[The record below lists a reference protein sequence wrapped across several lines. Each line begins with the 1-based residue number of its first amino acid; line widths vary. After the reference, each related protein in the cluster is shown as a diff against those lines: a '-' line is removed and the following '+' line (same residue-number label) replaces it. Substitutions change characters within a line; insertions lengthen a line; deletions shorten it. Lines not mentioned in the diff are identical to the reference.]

1 MGKQDTCRNRFR
13 ITGQVQGVG
22 FRPFAYRLASELR
35 LSGWVHND
43 SRGVTIEVQGSSEAI
58 AVFSRRLHGELPPLA
73 SIENCEETQTAL
85 VAGEDA
91 FIIRPSAEGELAD
104 AQVTVDTAVCA
115 DCLREMAD
123 PADPRFG
130 YAFINCTNC
139 GPRYTIVRRIP
150 YDRPNTTM
158 DGFPMCPLCR
168 GEYEDPR
175 SRRFHAQ
182 PIACP
187 TCGPRLWLT
196 DSRGQAILPE
206 KGTFNPPRRVE
217 SPLFRA
223 AELLAAGRI
232 LAIKGLGGFHLACRA
247 DDDHAV
253 RRLRSRKHRDAKPFA
268 VMVAGL
274 GCARKYA
281 QIDPDAIG
289 LLTGPLRPIVLLP
302 AIRPSGIA
310 PSVAEGLATL
320 GIMLPYTPLHHLL
333 FAQPPLADLPLV
345 MTSGNYSDEPLVKDN
360 DDAVAH
366 LGKIADALLLHD
378 RPIERR
384 VDDSVVQTHPDGHC
398 NVLRRARGYAPAPVR
413 VADILSARGEGVSP
427 SCAAGILPAS
437 SPFPAVSSA
446 TRQQQQKQKPDA
458 GKMPATHADKMSAT
472 REDKMSSPHAGETP
486 APQLSILAVGAEL
499 KNTVCLLRGGR
510 ALLSEHI
517 GDLKDGRTYRHFIDT
532 INHLEALFDVHP
544 RVIAA
549 DLHPQYLST
558 QYALKRHRGELADKA
573 PLPIVR
579 VQHHHAHIVA
589 CMAEN
594 GHAGPV
600 IGLACDGVGLGDD
613 GAVWGCE
620 VLRADAADYQRL
632 GHLRYVPLPGG
643 DAAARETARPALAAL
658 WDAFGREILEM
669 PVARQLAGGEAA
681 LDAAVQMIEA
691 KVNCPPSSSLGR
703 WFDAAAALCGL
714 AARNDFE
721 GQAPMKLEGAIAAGV
736 ENCYEFKVVQPTVVG
751 GGHPCPTPPG
761 KRGQAPIPNSGIGA
775 SPLFQIDLRPMTVEM
790 VADLSAGLDVGVI
803 AARFHNTVAAFLLES
818 ARRAREATGLN
829 VVALSGGCFVNRY
842 LLARLKALLP
852 AARFELLLHRNL
864 PVNDGCV
871 ALGQAVVA
879 AAKTQR

>member
-1 MGKQDTCRNRFR
+1 
-13 ITGQVQGVG
+13 
-22 FRPFAYRLASELR
+22 
-35 LSGWVHND
+35 
-43 SRGVTIEVQGSSEAI
+43 
-58 AVFSRRLHGELPPLA
+58 
-73 SIENCEETQTAL
+73 
-85 VAGEDA
+85 
-91 FIIRPSAEGELAD
+91 
-104 AQVTVDTAVCA
+104 
-115 DCLREMAD
+115 
-123 PADPRFG
+123 
-130 YAFINCTNC
+130 
-139 GPRYTIVRRIP
+139 
-150 YDRPNTTM
+150 
-158 DGFPMCPLCR
+158 
-168 GEYEDPR
+168 
-175 SRRFHAQ
+175 
-182 PIACP
+182 
-187 TCGPRLWLT
+187 LWLT
-196 DSRGQAILPE
+196 DSRGKVILPE
-206 KGTFNPPRRVE
+206 KGTFNFSQTAEKVE

-223 AELLAAGRI
+223 AEMLAAGRI
-232 LAIKGLGGFHLACRA
+232 LAIKGLGGFHLTCRA

-268 VMVAGL
+268 VMVADLGL
-274 GCARKYA
+274 ARKYA
-281 QIDPDAIG
+281 QVDPDAIP
-289 LLTGPLRPIVLLP
+289 LLTGAIRPIVLLP

-310 PSVAEGLATL
+310 PGVAEGLATL
-320 GIMLPYTPLHHLL
+320 GVMLPYTPLHHLL
-333 FAQPPLADLPLV
+333 FAQPPLAGLPLV

-384 VDDSVVQTHPDGHC
+384 VDDSVVQTHPDGQY
-398 NVLRRARGYAPAPVR
+398 NVLRRARGYAPAPV
-413 VADILSARGEGVSP
+413 
-427 SCAAGILPAS
+427 
-437 SPFPAVSSA
+437 AVSSFVAQPPLAVSSSLLSVSSSEPHTKQQESSKTQPRA
-446 TRQQQQKQKPDA
+446 TVPQQQQNSKTQPRA
-458 GKMPATHADKMSAT
+458 AV
-472 REDKMSSPHAGETP
+472 
-486 APQLSILAVGAEL
+486 PQLSILAVGAEL

-517 GDLKDGRTYRHFIDT
+517 GDLKDGRTYRHFIET

-573 PLPIVR
+573 PLAIVR

-681 LDAAVQMIEA
+681 LDAAVQMLEA

-703 WFDAAAALCGL
+703 WFDAAAGLCGL

-736 ENCYEFKVVQPTVVG
+736 ENCYEFKVVQPTIVG
-751 GGHPCPTPPG
+751 GGQPWPPPPG
-761 KRGQAPIPNSGIGA
+761 KRGQAPIPNGGIGA

-818 ARRAREATGLN
+818 ARRAREATGLD
-829 VVALSGGCFVNRY
+829 VVALSGGCFANRY

-852 AARFELLLHRNL
+852 AARFKLLLHRNL

-871 ALGQAVVA
+871 ALGQAVIA

>member
-1 MGKQDTCRNRFR
+1 MDNLSDITRTRFR
-13 ITGQVQGVG
+13 VTGQVQGVG
-22 FRPFAYRLASELR
+22 FRPFVYRLASELG
-35 LSGWVHND
+35 LSGWVNND
-43 SRGVTIEVQGSSEAI
+43 SRGVNIEVQGPAVAI
-58 AVFSRRLHGELPPLA
+58 AAFSRRLHSELPPLA
-73 SIENCEETQTAL
+73 KIERCEETP
-85 VAGEDA
+85 VPVEDTSS
-91 FIIRPSAEGELAD
+91 FVIKPSEGGELAD

-158 DGFPMCPLCR
+158 DQFPMCPLCR
-168 GEYEDPR
+168 SEYEDPR

-187 TCGPRLWLT
+187 RCGPKLWLV
-196 DSRGQAILPE
+196 DSRGKLIGPE
-206 KGTFNPPRRVE
+206 KGTFNFSQTTGKVE
-217 SPLFRA
+217 SPLFPIDRA
-223 AELLAAGRI
+223 AEMLAEGKI

-253 RRLRSRKHRDAKPFA
+253 RRLRSRKHRDAKPLA
-268 VMVAGL
+268 VMVADL
-274 GCARKYA
+274 DRARDFA
-281 QIDPDAIG
+281 QVDAAAAE
-289 LLTGPLRPIVLLP
+289 LLSGPLRPIVLLS
-302 AIRPSGIA
+302 AVTPSTIA
-310 PSVAEGLATL
+310 PSVADGLTTI

-333 FAQPPLADLPLV
+333 FAHKALTALPLV
-345 MTSGNYSDEPLVKDN
+345 MTSGNLSEEPLIKDN

-366 LGKIADALLLHD
+366 LGQIADALLLHD
-378 RPIERR
+378 RPIEHR
-384 VDDSVVQTHPDGHC
+384 VDDSVVQMHPDGLY
-398 NVLRRARGYAPAPVR
+398 NVLRRARGYAPAPV
-413 VADILSARGEGVSP
+413 LKRGLAPTASFAVGACPLFPESRIKDGLEKGTFSFSQTTGKAESP
-427 SCAAGILPAS
+427 LFS
-437 SPFPAVSSA
+437 V
-446 TRQQQQKQKPDA
+446 
-458 GKMPATHADKMSAT
+458 
-472 REDKMSSPHAGETP
+472 
-486 APQLSILAVGAEL
+486 LAVGPEL

-517 GDLKDGRTYRHFIDT
+517 GDLKDGRAYRHFIET
-532 INHLEALFDVHP
+532 INNLESLFEVEP

-558 QYALKRHRGELADKA
+558 QYALKRHRGELAGKE

-594 GHAGPV
+594 GYTGPV

-620 VLRADAADYQRL
+620 VLRAELADYQRL
-632 GHLRYVPLPGG
+632 GHLRYTPLLGG

-658 WDAFGREILEM
+658 WDALGNEIVDM
-669 PVARQLAGGEAA
+669 PLALRLAGGEAA
-681 LDAAVQMIEA
+681 LEAAVQMLQA

-703 WFDAAAALCGL
+703 WFDAVAGLCGL

-721 GQAPMKLEGAIAAGV
+721 GQAPMKLEGAIVSGV
-736 ENCYEFKVVQPTVVG
+736 ENHYEFRVCSDAVRRSDPQAE
-751 GGHPCPTPPG
+751 
-761 KRGQAPIPNSGIGA
+761 KRGQAPTANSAVGA
-775 SPLFQIDLRPMTVEM
+775 SPLFQIDLRPMVVEV
-790 VADLSAGLDVGVI
+790 VADLSAGFDAGVI
-803 AARFHNTVAAFLLES
+803 SARFHNTVSAFLLAS

-829 VVALSGGCFVNRY
+829 VVALSGGCFANRY
-842 LLARLKALLP
+842 LLARLKTQLRADG
-852 AARFELLLHRNL
+852 FDLLLHRTT

-871 ALGQAVVA
+871 SLGQAVVA
-879 AAKTQR
+879 AARSEGQMTFSREP